1 MKAAILV
8 VGLVLSAGACKKSGG
23 GGGGGGGGWAV
34 GAAGLMI
41 NVKTDGTSSRYDLA
55 STENLNGIACRYSGE
70 AWVVGD
76 HGTLL
81 YTNDGGATWLPQTIP
96 TAANLRAIATQDF
109 GPVFV
114 AGNGVFLTS
123 TDTGAHWTSLGDGA
137 TSFRSIAAAQDAE
150 VVLAVSDD
158 GTLWSYE
165 NQQLVNRGS
174 FAGARVVAVS
184 ADGQT
189 AMLAGD
195 NMLARSS
202 DAGRTWTALA
212 GTESVRYDDVRL
224 DSTGAATAVGTG
236 GAVAHISSDNA
247 VVMQHIG
254 TADLHTIHV
263 SESGEYE
270 SIGFAAGDSGNVFVT
285 RDSGW
290 TWTAGQNV
298 GLAVLGLDEIG
309 DGHR

>member
-8 VGLVLSAGACKKSGG
+8 VGLLVSVGACKKSGG
-23 GGGGGGGGWAV
+23 GGGGGGGWGV

-55 STENLNGIACRYSGE
+55 STENLNNIACRFQGE

-81 YTNDGGATWLPQTIP
+81 YTNDGGDTWLPQTIP
-96 TAANLRAIATQDF
+96 TTADLRAIATQDF

-123 TDTGAHWTSLGDGA
+123 TDTGAHWTSLGDGSA
-137 TSFRSIAAAQDAE
+137 NFRSIAAAQDAE

-158 GTLWSYE
+158 GALWSYE
-165 NQQLVNRGS
+165 NNQLVKRGS

-184 ADGQT
+184 ADGLT

-195 NMLARSS
+195 NLLARSTDS
-202 DAGRTWTALA
+202 GRTWSTLT
-212 GTESVRYDDVRL
+212 GTERASYDDVRL

-236 GAVAHISSDNA
+236 GAIAHISSDNA
-247 VVMQHIG
+247 VVMQHVG

-263 SESGEYE
+263 AEVGEYE
-270 SIGFAAGDSGNVFVT
+270 SIGFAAGDGGNVFVT
-285 RDSGW
+285 HDGGW

-298 GLAVLGLDEIG
+298 GLTVRGLDEIG

>member
-23 GGGGGGGGWAV
+23 SGGGGGGGWGV

-41 NVKTDGTSSRYDLA
+41 NLKTDGSSSRYDLA
-55 STENLNGIACRYSGE
+55 SSENLNAIACRFSGE

-81 YTNDGGATWLPQTIP
+81 YTNDGGDTWLPQSIP
-96 TAANLRAIATQDF
+96 ATADLRSIATQDF

-123 TDTGAHWTSLGDGA
+123 ADTGAHWTSLGDGA
-137 TSFRSIAAAQDAE
+137 TRFRSIAAAQDAE

-158 GTLWSYE
+158 GALWSYE
-165 NQQLVNRGS
+165 NKQLVKRGT

-189 AMLAGD
+189 ALLAGD
-195 NMLARSS
+195 NMLARST
-202 DAGRTWTALA
+202 DAGRTWSALA
-212 GTESVRYDDVRL
+212 STESVRYDDVRL

-236 GAVAHISSDNA
+236 GAVAHISSDNT

-254 TADLHTIHV
+254 TADLHTIHI
-263 SESGEYE
+263 SETGDYE
-270 SIGFAAGDSGNVFVT
+270 SIGFAAGDAGNVFVT
-285 RDSGW
+285 QDGGW
-290 TWTAGQNV
+290 TWAAGQNV

-309 DGHR
+309 VGHR